1 MIQIIE
7 RVRNNPLYDA
17 LDGSVEQDIEHAICD
32 DVKPWPVI
40 DIVVSQLGDL
50 GAYLMQSSRIRT

>member
-1 MIQIIE
+1 MFDVIE
-7 RVRNNPLYDA
+7 IVRNNPFYNA

-40 DIVVSQLGDL
+40 DVVVSQLGDL
-50 GAYLMQSSRIRT
+50 GAYSM